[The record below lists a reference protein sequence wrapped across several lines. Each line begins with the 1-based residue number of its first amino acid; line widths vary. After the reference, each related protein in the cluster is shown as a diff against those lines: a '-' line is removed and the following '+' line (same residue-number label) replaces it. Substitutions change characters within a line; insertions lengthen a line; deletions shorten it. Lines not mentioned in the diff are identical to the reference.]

1 MCFLGAFL
9 VALSNVCQHAD
20 GCLPTRCARVVFDPF
35 RRCSAR
41 SPGRHVTDRDD
52 APVHVSFLSPR
63 ERMAATK
70 RQAADDAAAAMR
82 SHVVSNAMDGRSTE
96 RVP

>member
-1 MCFLGAFL
+1 MSVSMLIGAF
-9 VALSNVCQHAD
+9 QPD
-20 GCLPTRCARVVFDPF
+20 VVFDPF